1 MWLTFDL
8 CDYKINSK
16 TLTSKGGQMARKP
29 KVAVVKAHKAKA
41 PKADASN
48 PPNAVAANSK
58 VQAHR
63 PAAAPKLKAAAKPAA
78 AKPKAA
84 AKPAAA
90 KPKAAAKPAA
100 AKPKAAAKPAAAKP
114 KAAAKPAAKPKVAAK
129 PVAALAKPTAAS
141 ARTHYSHNE
150 SAQLMKQLAQL
161 IAKDPEEAKVF
172 GKKTGVYT
180 NSGDLTAAYR

>member
-8 CDYKINSK
+8 SDYKINSK

-29 KVAVVKAHKAKA
+29 KVAAVEAHKAKA
-41 PKADASN
+41 SKAAASN
-48 PPNAVAANSK
+48 PPNAVAANPK

-63 PAAAPKLKAAAKPAA
+63 PVAAPKPKAATKPAA

-100 AKPKAAAKPAAAKP
+100 AKPR
-114 KAAAKPAAKPKVAAK
+114 VAAK

-161 IAKDPEEAKVF
+161 IAEDPEEAKVF

>member
-1 MWLTFDL
+1 
-8 CDYKINSK
+8 
-16 TLTSKGGQMARKP
+16 MARKP
-29 KVAVVKAHKAKA
+29 KVAAVEAHKAKA
-41 PKADASN
+41 SKAAASN
-48 PPNAVAANSK
+48 PPNAVAANPK

-63 PAAAPKLKAAAKPAA
+63 PVAAPKLKAATKPAA

-90 KPKAAAKPAA
+90 KPKAATKPAA

-114 KAAAKPAAKPKVAAK
+114 RAAAKPAAAKPRVAAK

-161 IAKDPEEAKVF
+161 IAEDPEEAKVF

>member
-8 CDYKINSK
+8 SDYKINSK

-29 KVAVVKAHKAKA
+29 KVAAVEAHKAKA
-41 PKADASN
+41 SKAAASN
-48 PPNAVAANSK
+48 PPNAVAANPK

-63 PAAAPKLKAAAKPAA
+63 PVAAPKLKAATKPAA

-100 AKPKAAAKPAAAKP
+100 AKPR
-114 KAAAKPAAKPKVAAK
+114 VAAK

-161 IAKDPEEAKVF
+161 IAEDPEEAKVF

>member
-8 CDYKINSK
+8 SDYKINSK

-29 KVAVVKAHKAKA
+29 KVAAVEAHKAKA
-41 PKADASN
+41 SKAAASN
-48 PPNAVAANSK
+48 PPNAVAANPK

-63 PAAAPKLKAAAKPAA
+63 PVAAPKLKAATKPAA

-90 KPKAAAKPAA
+90 KPRAAAKPAA
-100 AKPKAAAKPAAAKP
+100 AKPR
-114 KAAAKPAAKPKVAAK
+114 VAAK

-161 IAKDPEEAKVF
+161 IAEDPEEAKVF

>member
-1 MWLTFDL
+1 
-8 CDYKINSK
+8 
-16 TLTSKGGQMARKP
+16 MARKP

-63 PAAAPKLKAAAKPAA
+63 PAAAPKL
-78 AKPKAA
+78 
-84 AKPAAA
+84 
-90 KPKAAAKPAA
+90 KAAAKPAA

>member
-8 CDYKINSK
+8 SDYKINSN

-29 KVAVVKAHKAKA
+29 KVAAVEAHKAKA
-41 PKADASN
+41 SKAAASN
-48 PPNAVAANSK
+48 PPNAVAANPK

-63 PAAAPKLKAAAKPAA
+63 PVAAPKLKAATKPAA

-90 KPKAAAKPAA
+90 KPRAAAKPAA
-100 AKPKAAAKPAAAKP
+100 AKPR
-114 KAAAKPAAKPKVAAK
+114 VAAK

-161 IAKDPEEAKVF
+161 IAEDPEEAKVF

>member
-1 MWLTFDL
+1 
-8 CDYKINSK
+8 
-16 TLTSKGGQMARKP
+16 MARKP

-63 PAAAPKLKAAAKPAA
+63 PAAAPKL
-78 AKPKAA
+78 KAA